1 MMITF
6 DFSLW
11 TKATRIILESNLP
24 VIPRPGGFHQLMSFT
39 SAIGHLTTGSVIEEC
54 FEVVFPG
61 FPVDKLLSG
70 KSHQKTLH
78 AHFLIDAALCSYLIE
93 DILSYEELEQL
104 YDEIE
109 RMKEGSYGASY
120 AESTFLCSIAQR
132 VEEKLAAT
140 KLLGRTQC
148 LWVEY
153 HNHIQIVR
161 EFFQAE
167 RLSDI
172 QLHMNTSAK
181 MLPVMMAAGH
191 TQYGKAIRFTLQ

>member
-1 MMITF
+1 M
-6 DFSLW
+6 
-11 TKATRIILESNLP
+11 
-24 VIPRPGGFHQLMSFT
+24 
-39 SAIGHLTTGSVIEEC
+39 TGSGIGEC

-70 KSHQKTLH
+70 KTLH

-153 HNHIQIVR
+153 PTVI
-161 EFFQAE
+161 
-167 RLSDI
+167 L
-172 QLHMNTSAK
+172 K
-181 MLPVMMAAGH
+181 
-191 TQYGKAIRFTLQ
+191 